1 MKKRI
6 ANLILVILLIHTCL
20 SITKATENTDNDY
33 SLLYITNDSALSG
46 NVVAEM
52 ISDIGKAYNLSVTN
66 VQIDSNSS
74 LINVLTNSDNAY
86 TDIILQDTYENLF
99 NSNWNVISELESVPN
114 SNCYIG
120 APWKELTDS
129 EKETVFTK
137 CNSLLEDS
145 SIKVINRIYTNLL
158 AVKDAG
164 IEVAN
169 STGELTSAG
178 ELTLACTYI
187 TEITKMPITGLTSYD
202 GISDTSVE
210 AIVEKVNET
219 ISTLEP
225 RLDPTTENA
234 TNSTNSTNT
243 TNAINNT
250 TNAIAKTTQNTT
262 TATGNLKANPSSF
275 NYRKFKCDREPRL
288 AFITNEPEYLYVKFK
303 DRGGIKCE
311 HTGDTKNQPKVY
323 VCEDATGKN
332 KTEIKDLNRCK
343 KTDYASKQGTEY
355 VYKLGIPSKYIGDK
369 KTYFYIVGYDINSNV
384 IREYIGITRKN
395 DGTYSMDRSPRSC
408 AVTTDAD
415 KTKIGFL
422 ATDYGG
428 ISTVKVRTIKDK
440 DVDVLGQWNGTIQN
454 NWSQVESVKS
464 SKKSVVSAITS
475 MNKVST
481 FFKNRTWKGKNPKV
495 SGKTGVYKFVVETK
509 DTGGLKCV
517 KTMAVDTTQINV
529 GNKYQAITTT
539 KKTTKKSVN
548 KSSTKKNN
556 KNSLKETS
564 SNNAYERIKNT
575 KSSSDYIV
583 SIDYD
588 RNYMHVFKGEVG
600 SWKLIK
606 SFRVVTGKHRYFGNE
621 KYRRANTN
629 MGTFHLSG
637 YVNYNNGSLTPSVP
651 LSPKIDMRYSNHIHG
666 YIINPS
672 PKSRAECK
680 TVGKDLV
687 ASRIASGKFRESQGC
702 IELMRNDAIWFTDY
716 AAKKGTT
723 VVVWTEKPATS
734 NDSFQ
739 NDKLKN
745 IMIKN
750 KYHDVNQLTAEEK
763 KAVNK

>member
-6 ANLILVILLIHTCL
+6 ANLILIVLILHIFLN
-20 SITKATENTDNDY
+20 ITQATESIDNNY
-33 SLLYITNDSALSG
+33 SLLFITGDSVLSG
-46 NVVAEM
+46 DSVTEM

-66 VQIDSNSS
+66 VQVDSSSS
-74 LINVLTNSDNAY
+74 LRNELTNSDTAY

-99 NSNWNVISELESVPN
+99 NSNWSAISELESVSN

-120 APWKELTDS
+120 TPWKELTGL
-129 EKETVFTK
+129 EKETIFTK

-145 SIKVINRIYTNLL
+145 SIKGINRVYANLL
-158 AVKDAG
+158 EVKEAG

-169 STGELTSAG
+169 SAG
-178 ELTLACTYI
+178 ELTRAGELALACTYI
-187 TEITKMPITGLTSYD
+187 TEITKTPITGLTSYD
-202 GISDTSVE
+202 GISDKSVE
-210 AIVEKVNET
+210 TIVKKVNET
-219 ISTLEP
+219 MSTPESL
-225 RLDPTTENA
+225 L
-234 TNSTNSTNT
+234 NSTNENTANTTNT
-243 TNAINNT
+243 TNTINT
-250 TNAIAKTTQNTT
+250 TTKATSKTTKKVT
-262 TATGNLKANPSSF
+262 TATGTLKANSSSF
-275 NYRKFKCDREPRL
+275 KYIKFKCDREPRL
-288 AFITNEPEYLYVKFK
+288 VFITSEPEYLHVKIK
-303 DRGGIKCE
+303 DCGGIKCE

-323 VCEDATGKN
+323 VCADATGKN
-332 KTEIKDLNRCK
+332 KKEIKDLKRCK
-343 KTDYASKQGTEY
+343 KAEYASKQGTEY
-355 VYKLGIPSKYIGDK
+355 VYELGIPSKYIGDK

-384 IREYIGITRKN
+384 IREYIGVTRKN
-395 DGTYSMDRSPRSC
+395 DGTYSTDRSPRSC
-408 AVTTDAD
+408 AVTTEAD
-415 KTKIGFL
+415 KTKIGFF
-422 ATDYGG
+422 ATDYSG
-428 ISTVKVRTIKDK
+428 ISTVKVRTVKDK

-454 NWSQVESVKS
+454 NWSQVESVTA
-464 SKKSVVSAITS
+464 SKKNMISAITS

-495 SGKTGVYKFVVETK
+495 SGKNGVYRFVIETK
-509 DTGGLKCV
+509 DAGGLVCV
-517 KTMAVDTTQINV
+517 KTMAVNTTQINV
-529 GNKYQAITTT
+529 GNKYQAVTTT

-548 KSSTKKNN
+548 NSSTKKS
-556 KNSLKETS
+556 KSNSLKETS
-564 SNNAYERIKNT
+564 ANNAYERIKNT
-575 KSSSDYIV
+575 KSSSGYIV

-637 YVNYNNGSLTPSVP
+637 YVNYNDGALTPSVP

-672 PKSRAECK
+672 PRSRAECK

-687 ASRIASGKFRESQGC
+687 ASRIASGKLRASQGC

-716 AAKKGTT
+716 AAKKGTK

-734 NDSFQ
+734 NDTFQ
-739 NDKLKN
+739 NDKLKS

-750 KYHDVNQLTAEEK
+750 KYHDVNQLTEEEK